1 MCFACS
7 AVFPLDVLFCSAT
20 DASAHNVNVYAPSS
34 RHLSCTHSCLQRL
47 MFLGMSNQL
56 YTFTAFHAQAAFAVA
71 VIDGRV
77 AVPSGDGGVRAML
90 ADTAV
95 WQAKEDA
102 LTETFGSRFFGG
114 SGGDRGGGSGG
125 EGGGGSSWCDREDL
139 RAAQHRL
146 QHAYIEDAAALAGV
160 RLRDDTRLFDKWL
173 ADRRTSVL
181 TFRDQVRRAHCRC
194 TADALQ
200 VHCRCTA
207 GGLV

>member
-1 MCFACS
+1 
-7 AVFPLDVLFCSAT
+7 
-20 DASAHNVNVYAPSS
+20 
-34 RHLSCTHSCLQRL
+34 

-71 VIDGRV
+71 VVDGRV
-77 AVPSGDGGVRAML
+77 AAPSGDGGVRAML
-90 ADTAV
+90 ADTAA

-114 SGGDRGGGSGG
+114 SDRGGGGGGGGGGCGGG
-125 EGGGGSSWCDREDL
+125 EGDGGSSWCDREDL

-146 QHAYIEDAAALAGV
+146 QHAYVEHTAALAGV

-173 ADRRTSVL
+173 VDRRRSVV

-194 TADALQ
+194 TAGALQ
-200 VHCRCTA
+200 TD
-207 GGLV
+207 